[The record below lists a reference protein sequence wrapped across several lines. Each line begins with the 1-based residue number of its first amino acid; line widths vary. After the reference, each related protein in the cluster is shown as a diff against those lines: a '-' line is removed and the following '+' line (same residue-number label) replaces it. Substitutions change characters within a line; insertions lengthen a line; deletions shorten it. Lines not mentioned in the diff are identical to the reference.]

1 MEGEIPTLNEW
12 FIQKTTSAFWIYHS
26 SNVGAEFFSSRK
38 NFYYTVGFSLF
49 PLFNAQL
56 IREDTAD
63 DLDLIYVNCKE
74 ENIMNEVAGI
84 KIYCVKK

>member
-1 MEGEIPTLNEW
+1 MSGSFKNNFSFLDLP
-12 FIQKTTSAFWIYHS
+12 FIKCWGRILFLTKKFLFI
-26 SNVGAEFFSSRK
+26 
-38 NFYYTVGFSLF
+38 TVGFSSF
-49 PLFNAQL
+49 SLFNAQL

-63 DLDLIYVNCKE
+63 NLDLIYVNCKE